1 MRASWMSFRALPGWV
16 QLWVGVVL
24 VPVNAAAFLLLDLW
38 TGRAVAAA
46 AILVVLTNLPIML
59 VDGGMSKRM
68 SIPHLL
74 IWGPLEY
81 VLMAHL
87 LPWGEPPSV
96 SALEWQFALI
106 IVLVNG
112 ISLAFDALESWRW
125 LRGDRTVPGHQCNKR
140 AGDGD

>member
-46 AILVVLTNLPIML
+46 ATLVVLTNLPIML

-74 IWGPLEY
+74 IWGQLEY
-81 VLMAHL
+81 VLVAHSL
-87 LPWGEPPSV
+87 RWGGPTSV
-96 SALEWQFALI
+96 SALEWQFAMI
-106 IVLVNG
+106 ILLVNG
-112 ISLAFDALESWRW
+112 ISLVFDALESWRW
-125 LRGDRTVPGHQCNKR
+125 LRGDREVPGHQCNKR
-140 AGDGD
+140 AAEGD